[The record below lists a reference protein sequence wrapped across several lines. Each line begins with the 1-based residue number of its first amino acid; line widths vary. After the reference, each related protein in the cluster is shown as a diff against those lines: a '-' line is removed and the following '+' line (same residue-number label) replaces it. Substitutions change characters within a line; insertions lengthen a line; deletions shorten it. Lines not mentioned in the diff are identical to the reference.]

1 MALLNGRA
9 GRLKSQNG
17 DFRPGQCV
25 RLYWRNSVTERKN
38 KQESRFVSA
47 EGWCTH
53 LRDIFCPSRER
64 KLQLDVINFMSDRC
78 YDIQHHVMPKDPQV
92 IAAQRGKTN
101 TNVSV
106 YHQMRIALNE
116 SYLLDQVLPPLACMA
131 IDEDVGPS
139 LAIWANPVRFSL
151 QGVPLERV
159 IEIPN
164 C

>member
-116 SYLLDQVLPPLACMA
+116 SYLLDQVLPPSGLHGHRRRC
-131 IDEDVGPS
+131 
-139 LAIWANPVRFSL
+139 WAKSRNLGQPCTIFVTGGSVRK
-151 QGVPLERV
+151 GH
-159 IEIPN
+159 
-164 C
+164 